1 MSVFDFESYIH
12 SLFPVSTLVSIQ
24 VFTGG
29 ATNHTV
35 RVTFDP
41 PISTS
46 FPPQAY
52 IVGPTKSK
60 HFQNLKTAVLKHAP
74 PYVAADPT
82 IPLPVSRQLVEK
94 GALEFLHGEDV
105 KYPSFNV
112 NTLHSDSEL
121 SVVKIPHLLWH
132 DSAAHVLWIEDL
144 GELRKLSEVL
154 LLHCLPSSE
163 SESKHASEPEP
174 EIDLDVLAQTLADFL
189 SSLYKSTS
197 PSKGGF
203 NINPLLAEL
212 KSLAD
217 YSSFRDLLADI
228 VRDELKGYY
237 HNLTLSRSKVDSDVN
252 FRLEENE
259 IEVLSER
266 VRRGLHQS
274 GSKLEQEKKQED
286 SEEIC
291 LAMFDFWPEN
301 ILVGFDKSP
310 SHQSRQIC
318 GLIDW
323 EYFGASTPASELGM
337 FGESPVLSSYLLSVE
352 DRVAAQRSFF
362 LIPKLL

>member
-1 MSVFDFESYIH
+1 MSIFDFKSYVH
-12 SLFPVSTLVSIQ
+12 GLFPSSSLSIQ
-24 VFTGG
+24 VLTGG
-29 ATNHTV
+29 VLNYTV
-35 RVTFDP
+35 RVSFDP

-46 FPPQAY
+46 LPPQAY
-52 IVGPTKSK
+52 TGGPTKSK

-74 PYVAADPT
+74 PYVATIPT

-121 SVVKIPHLLWH
+121 SVAKVPHLLWH
-132 DSAAHVLWIEDL
+132 DPAAHVLWIEDL
-144 GELRKLSEVL
+144 GELRSLSQVL
-154 LLHCLPSSE
+154 LLHCPPSSE
-163 SESKHASEPEP
+163 SESKHQSEPEP
-174 EIDLDVLAQTLADFL
+174 EIDLDILAQTLADFL

-203 NINPLLAEL
+203 NINPLLVEL

-252 FRLEENE
+252 FRLEQNE

-301 ILVGFDKSP
+301 ILIGFDRSP

-323 EYFGASTPASELGM
+323 EYFGASNPASELGM
-337 FGESPVLSSYLLSVE
+337 FGESFL
-352 DRVAAQRSFF
+352 VAAFCQWRIAWPPNVRSF
-362 LIPKLL
+362 